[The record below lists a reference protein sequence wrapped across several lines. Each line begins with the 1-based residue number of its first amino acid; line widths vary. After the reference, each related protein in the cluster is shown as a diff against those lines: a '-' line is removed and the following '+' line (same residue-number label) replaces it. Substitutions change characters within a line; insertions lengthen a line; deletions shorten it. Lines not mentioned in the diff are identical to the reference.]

1 MEEYT
6 KWEYR
11 VQTFGGMLR
20 DVKDQKLQD
29 ALNEWGV
36 EGWEVVSATAP
47 ENSNA
52 VRVVAKR
59 VLTSRALR
67 ERTRPI

>member
-1 MEEYT
+1 MDECP

-11 VQTFGGMLR
+11 VQTFGGVLR

-29 ALNEWGV
+29 MLNEWGV
-36 EGWEVVSATAP
+36 EGWEVISAIAP
-47 ENSNA
+47 DNSSA
-52 VRVVAKR
+52 VRVIARR

-67 ERTRPI
+67 ERSRPI

>member
-1 MEEYT
+1 MEEYP

-11 VQTFGGMLR
+11 VQTFGGVLR
-20 DVKDQKLQD
+20 ETKDQKLQD
-29 ALNEWGV
+29 TLNEWGV
-36 EGWEVVSATAP
+36 EGWEVVSAIAP
-47 ENSNA
+47 DNSNA
-52 VRVVAKR
+52 VRVIAKR